1 MSEIICVTNRS
12 LCKTDFLSRL
22 EEISHLDNVKIILR
36 EKELDEKSYT
46 ALAYKVIELCGKDRI
61 ILNRFTV
68 SALTLNHKA
77 LQLPMKEFLSLG
89 EGERRFFNFLGASC
103 HSAEEG
109 TEAEKNG
116 CDFLIAGHIFETD
129 CKKGLAPRGTE
140 FLKRVRENYSG
151 KLYAIGGISPENA
164 VLCKT
169 AGAQG
174 VCVMSGFMTCENVFG
189 FYEKFKKAGYFN
201 ENR

>member
-1 MSEIICVTNRS
+1 M
-12 LCKTDFLSRL
+12 K
-22 EEISHLDNVKIILR
+22 KIAAAHPKAVLLR
-36 EKELDEKSYT
+36 EKDLSEAAYTELAREV
-46 ALAYKVIELCGKDRI
+46 LAIC
-61 ILNRFTV
+61 
-68 SALTLNHKA
+68 A
-77 LQLPMKEFLSLG
+77 G
-89 EGERRFFNFLGASC
+89 EGVPCILHSFTRAAAALGAPAVHLPLPLLRQLAPEEKKAFSVIGASC
-103 HSAEEG
+103 HTDAEER
-109 TEAEKNG
+109 EACAAG
-116 CDFLIAGHIFETD
+116 CGYIIAGHIFETD